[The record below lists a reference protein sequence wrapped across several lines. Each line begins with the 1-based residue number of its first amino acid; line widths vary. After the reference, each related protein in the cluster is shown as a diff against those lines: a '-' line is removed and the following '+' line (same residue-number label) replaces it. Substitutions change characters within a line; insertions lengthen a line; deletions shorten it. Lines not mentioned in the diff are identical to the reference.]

1 MGVFSFCSEYAD
13 SRDPSAF
20 RWQQR
25 QSERTIGLFRNGEE
39 WSSSFTT
46 LMYVLVYHPPVGV
59 TGWGWLWVIQG
70 LVLDISSYSSSA
82 YANRNR
88 MPGYSG
94 T

>member
-1 MGVFSFCSEYAD
+1 MGVFSFCSLYAD

-20 RWQQR
+20 RWQR
-25 QSERTIGLFRNGEE
+25 WKSGCTIGLFRRGEE

-59 TGWGWLWVIQG
+59 TGWEWLWVILG